1 MFNNWLLLSIVYFKF
16 LEFILYINILNYFKK
31 VTGLKTLIYL
41 IDDMEQKW
49 FVYLL
54 ECLDGSYYTG
64 VTNDVDKRMNAHTE
78 GKGSKY
84 VYGKGFKKLI
94 AAISCKNKSEACKT
108 EYKIKQLSKKE
119 KLEWFNNGDV

>member
-1 MFNNWLLLSIVYFKF
+1 M
-16 LEFILYINILNYFKK
+16 
-31 VTGLKTLIYL
+31 TGLKTLIYL
-41 IDDMEQKW
+41 IYDMEQKW

-54 ECLDGSYYTG
+54 ECLDGSYYAG
-64 VTNDVDKRMNAHTE
+64 VTTDVDKRMNAHAE

-84 VYGKGFKKLI
+84 VYGKGFKRLI
-94 AAISCKNKSEACKT
+94 AAIPCKSKSESCKA